1 MNKNYYEI
9 LQINQNASPEIID
22 KAYKTLAKKYHPDL
36 QEESNKKQAEEILKE
51 INEAYEI
58 LSNPDKKALYDQ
70 NLKNEAISQEDY
82 DEIYEENQNLK
93 NAINHM
99 QNLRYANPRTNTTNN
114 SNINNNIN
122 QNNYNQNNNR
132 NFEEIQRAQELE
144 YQKQQLAYQRQLE
157 QARQK
162 AYHDAYI
169 QDLKNRG
176 YRIKYKKS
184 LKDYIRGII
193 TIIIVI
199 IILFGVC
206 QIPFVQNFFINM
218 YEENEILNNIVNFFI
233 NLFK

>member
-9 LQINQNASPEIID
+9 LQINQNASPEIIE

-36 QEESNKKQAEEILKE
+36 QEESNKKEAEEILKE

-58 LSNPDKKALYDQ
+58 LSDSNKKALYDQ
-70 NLKNEAISQEDY
+70 NLKNETISQEDY

-93 NAINHM
+93 NAINNM
-99 QNLRYANPRTNTTNN
+99 QNSKANSSNN
-114 SNINNNIN
+114 DNNIGT
-122 QNNYNQNNNR
+122 NNYNQYNNQN
-132 NFEEIQRAQELE
+132 NDQNLKEIQKAQELE
-144 YQKQQLAYQRQLE
+144 YQKQQLEYQQQME

-184 LKDYIRGII
+184 IKDYIKGII
-193 TIIIVI
+193 SIIIVI
-199 IILFGVC
+199 AILIILWHV
-206 QIPFVQNFFINM
+206 PFIHNFFVRL
-218 YEENEILNNIVNFFI
+218 YEENKIINNAVEFI
-233 NLFK
+233 KNIT